1 MAGEGAK
8 NIAIIV
14 LFVFAIAMTAI
25 ALEAYNKANLDKEG
39 GGRKTTKTFLIAM
52 LVILSVGLLVTAFF
66 LFKGGSE
73 SAFVT
78 EASQNMTAAS
88 TATTNAYKQLMG
100 PSKANLRAQIAELQG
115 KLNKLQPVTG
125 VEAGSNQAQPPP
137 SPAGP
142 AAGAAAGP
150 VPSGGS

>member
-66 LFKGGSE
+66 LFRGGSG
-73 SAFVT
+73 STFVT
-78 EASQNMTAAS
+78 EASQNLTAAG
-88 TATTNAYKQLMG
+88 AALPQAPFVRRTNLNAKNA
-100 PSKANLRAQIAELQG
+100 KIAELE
-115 KLNKLQPVTG
+115 KALVRATAAPAA
-125 VEAGSNQAQPPP
+125 EPPP
-137 SPAGP
+137 PLPPAKPSAGP
-142 AAGAAAGP
+142 AAGSAG
-150 VPSGGS
+150 SGGS